1 MSQKQKIEI
10 LWSELTLIE
19 NINDR
24 RVLIHSDVKNKRPK
38 YEILAKDDPY
48 RFFELLGGDKSEINS
63 NNWAF
68 EYTYEDYIEEN
79 DIEYDPEQAD
89 GWDLEGKSIEHANDT
104 GHWYV
109 TGTCVI
115 EGPNNIEL
123 EFEFDY
129 CDGLL
134 DRIIGTPYNE
144 NEHGNNGILF

>member
-1 MSQKQKIEI
+1 MSQNQKTEI

-24 RVLIHSDVKNKRPK
+24 RVLIHNDTKIKMPK
-38 YEILAKDDPY
+38 YQILAEDDPY
-48 RFFELLGGDKSEINS
+48 RFFELLDGDKSEINS

-68 EYTYEDYIEEN
+68 KYTYEDYIQEN
-79 DIEYDPEQAD
+79 DIEYDPEEAD
-89 GWDLEGKSIEHANDT
+89 EWDLEGKSIEHAYDT

-109 TGTCVI
+109 SGTCLI

-144 NEHGNNGILF
+144 NEHGNRGILF